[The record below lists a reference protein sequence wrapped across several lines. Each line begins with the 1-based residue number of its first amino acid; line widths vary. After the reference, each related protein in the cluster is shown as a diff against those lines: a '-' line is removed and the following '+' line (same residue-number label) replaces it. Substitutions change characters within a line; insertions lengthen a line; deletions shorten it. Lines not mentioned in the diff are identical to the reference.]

1 MLSVATRCCVQRLS
15 HIAIMSGAQWM
26 RTWKSGCCVWVWK
39 NVSSAADSACFIP
52 AMRCVKPGF
61 TNSALR
67 PEIGCVRTT
76 GCLLEMTSPVVSPG
90 TNSGTRRAVDGGERR
105 RDLLH
110 LR

>member
-1 MLSVATRCCVQRLS
+1 M
-15 HIAIMSGAQWM
+15 
-26 RTWKSGCCVWVWK
+26 WVWK
-39 NVSSAADSACFIP
+39 NVSNAADSACFIP

-90 TNSGTRRAVDGGERR
+90 TNAARGALWTAVSDDAISCIFGESAAYAASRSS
-105 RDLLH
+105 H
-110 LR
+110 IVSPP